1 MSKNKAYYEDLFV
14 KHLLEVGVENWCE
27 TYERGN
33 YYYCFWLKNGEQR
46 YWTNMSEEH
55 LEEIK
60 ENIMENNLKK
70 QDQQIDQLKQQLAE
84 KQNTINEINKEFVQA
99 AHDWKTLCAEK
110 DKEIERLKVF
120 EKAYYFNQ
128 TQVSQESMDLLLQN
142 AYQVHNETQLAIQEL
157 EKVKEE
163 FGLKSGWSSE
173 TDMCFDLEQF
183 IKQQIK
189 ELKGK

>member
-55 LEEIK
+55 IEEIK

-70 QDQQIDQLKQQLAE
+70 D
-84 KQNTINEINKEFVQA
+84 
-99 AHDWKTLCAEK
+99 
-110 DKEIERLKVF
+110 
-120 EKAYYFNQ
+120 
-128 TQVSQESMDLLLQN
+128 
-142 AYQVHNETQLAIQEL
+142 
-157 EKVKEE
+157 
-163 FGLKSGWSSE
+163 SGR
-173 TDMCFDLEQF
+173 
-183 IKQQIK
+183 
-189 ELKGK
+189 